1 MLPRTPHEPKII
13 WSTPKGYA
21 ASHCLN
27 CKAGWTRTGPG
38 GGVLTVCLLDREP
51 VLAADM
57 TDCNKFK
64 AIEEPDEP

>member
-51 VLAADM
+51 VLADM

-64 AIEEPDEP
+64 AIEEPERA

>member
-51 VLAADM
+51 VLADM

>member
-13 WSTPKGYA
+13 WSIPKGYA

-51 VLAADM
+51 VLADM